1 MTEDSS
7 PSRRGTAGIGQTF
20 GNYTFFH
27 ILAEG
32 GMGVIFEAEHNS
44 IKRKVALK
52 IVSPK
57 YAAREGFSAKLID
70 EFLRE
75 ARVMGAIDHPNVVT
89 LYYAGVVGQCPF
101 LAMKL
106 VGGGDLQ
113 SQIMKHGPMR
123 DDQVLHLLSNCA
135 AGLGAIHAAGFIN
148 RDIKPANILME
159 TNGNPRLSDFG
170 VAVPVSDIPADNMI
184 AGTPSYLAPEQIHN
198 QACDT
203 RSDIYSLGATFWYVT
218 TGKVPFD
225 GTSPEEILSHLMTA
239 TQPPHLDLGSSAKA
253 KSLTQII
260 LHAMSFQPDKRYKN
274 TDEIVHDCQ
283 AVLAGGEP
291 EYAQIGQKRKRTFF
305 GSILDRA
312 TSLSI

>member
-7 PSRRGTAGIGQTF
+7 PSRRGTSGLGQTF

-32 GMGVIFEAEHNS
+32 GMGVIFEAEHNA

-70 EFLRE
+70 EFLHE

-89 LYYAGVVGQCPF
+89 LYDAGVVGQCPF

-113 SQIMKHGPMR
+113 SQIMKHGPLR
-123 DDQVLHLLSNCA
+123 DDAALLLFRNCA
-135 AGLGAIHAAGFIN
+135 AGLGAIHAAGYLN

-159 TNGNPRLSDFG
+159 TNGNPRISDFG
-170 VAVPVSDIPADNMI
+170 VAISVGVLPADNMI

-198 QACDT
+198 QGLDT
-203 RSDIYSLGATFWYVT
+203 RSDIYSLGATFWYTT

-239 TQPPHLDLGSSAKA
+239 TQPPHLDLGSTPKA
-253 KSLTQII
+253 KGLTRII
-260 LHAMSFQPDKRYKN
+260 LHAMEFQPEKRYKN
-274 TDEIVHDCQ
+274 TEEIIHDCE
-283 AVLAGGEP
+283 AVMAGGEP
-291 EYAQIGQKRKRTFF
+291 EYAQIGQKRKRTFL

-312 TSLSI
+312 TSL